1 MIYSNIDRLVVVVV
15 VVMMVDVLPVL
26 RQSGKAKT
34 PRNRR
39 AIFVGLF
46 KSGQTF
52 EKKLNQAR
60 STVRPCTHHPATKR
74 GRK

>member
-1 MIYSNIDRLVVVVV
+1 
-15 VVMMVDVLPVL
+15 LPVL

-60 STVRPCTHHPATKR
+60 STVRVPTTQPQREVESEPSDGRR
-74 GRK
+74 GTSHKMNR